1 MKALKS
7 QIDFCKYAEYNKQSA
22 GGYYYLLSSQWVS
35 GSGRYI
41 SRRAIPADAVEVDL
55 SWTRSKT
62 KAIQNACGLII
73 KRHPRAQK
81 VILFK
86 KSLVKK
92 LEVA

>member
-7 QIDFCKYAEYNKQSA
+7 QTEFCQYAEHNKQSA

-41 SRRAIPADAVEVDL
+41 SRRAVPANAVEVDL
-55 SWTRSKT
+55 SWTSSKT

-81 VILFK
+81 AILLK
-86 KSLVKK
+86 KSLAKK
-92 LEVA
+92 AEVL